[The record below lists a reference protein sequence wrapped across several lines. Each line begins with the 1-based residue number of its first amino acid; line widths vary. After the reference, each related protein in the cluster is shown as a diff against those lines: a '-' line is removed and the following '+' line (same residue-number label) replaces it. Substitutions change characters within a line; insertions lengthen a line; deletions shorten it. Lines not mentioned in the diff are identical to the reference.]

1 MRKRLYNEGSARENS
16 DDDNDDDCDD
26 CEDKNR
32 TKKKHKTKKNNN
44 HNSNNNYMFCSKSL
58 HLTPL
63 LRASCHGQNI
73 RKEKRG
79 RK

>member
-1 MRKRLYNEGSARENS
+1 M
-16 DDDNDDDCDD
+16 
-26 CEDKNR
+26 
-32 TKKKHKTKKNNN
+32 TTIVTFMKTKIAKKNKNHTTKQNN
-44 HNSNNNYMFCSKSL
+44 DNNDMFCGWSL

-73 RKEKRG
+73 RKEKRD

>member
-1 MRKRLYNEGSARENS
+1 MRKRLYNEGSARENN
-16 DDDNDDDCDD
+16 DDDNDEDCDD

-32 TKKKHKTKKNNN
+32 TKKKIKKNNNN
-44 HNSNNNYMFCSKSL
+44 HNSNNNYMFCGKSL